1 MRFNTFK
8 LEEVCELITDG
19 SHSSPKAVTNGYKM
33 LSVKDME
40 AFDFNYENAKQIS
53 EEDYIK
59 LKKGN
64 CQPIKNDV
72 LIAKDGNSCLE
83 YCFVFRE
90 NKPVV
95 LLSSIAILR
104 PNLDVINPYYL
115 MYYLGMES
123 TKKAL
128 RDGYL
133 SGSAIPRVVLKD
145 FKKFPLNIP
154 NIEVQNRIVNLIRNI
169 NDKMENNNKLIG
181 NLEQLSQTL
190 FKHWFIDFE
199 FPNEQGQPYKTS
211 GGEMMESELGEIPKG
226 WECLALYDL
235 ADYINGT
242 SFKKN
247 EIGNVADGLPIIKI
261 AELKNGFSNNTKYF
275 VGEKD
280 KKYYLENGDILF
292 SWSGNPY
299 TSIDTFF
306 WTKGQGV
313 LNQHIFKVV
322 SDKYPQQL
330 IYTLLKYFKPEFS
343 RIASNKQ
350 TTGLGHVTVKD
361 LKNLKI
367 TLPKNTVQMK
377 KLIALVDLILELNL
391 ENHKLVDIRD
401 ILLPKLLSGEIE
413 IPDELVVD

>member
-1 MRFNTFK
+1 MSYK
-8 LEEVCELITDG
+8 ELQEVYLGDIAEEITVGFVG
-19 SHSSPKAVTNGYKM
+19 SMTSEYKDWGIPF
-33 LSVKDME
+33 LRSLNVKQYKVNLNSVKFVNRE
-40 AFDFNYENAKQIS
+40 FHQ
-53 EEDYIK
+53 K
-59 LKKGN
+59 LKKSALKPGDVVIVRTGKPGTATVIPDWLEEANCSDLVIVRPGN
-64 CQPIKNDV
+64 
-72 LIAKDGNSCLE
+72 
-83 YCFVFRE
+83 
-90 NKPVV
+90 
-95 LLSSIAILR
+95 
-104 PNLDVINPYYL
+104 NLDSNFLAAYINTIATSHIDAHIV
-115 MYYLGMES
+115 GAVQQHFNVAS
-123 TKKAL
+123 AKKMK
-128 RDGYL
+128 
-133 SGSAIPRVVLKD
+133 LKLPPIEIQR
-145 FKKFPLNIP
+145 KIGKTISNLNDK
-154 NIEVQNRIVNLIRNI
+154 IEVNEKIVNL
-169 NDKMENNNKLIG
+169 
-181 NLEQLSQTL
+181 LEQISNEL
-190 FKHWFIDFE
+190 FKSWFIDFE
-199 FPNEQGQPYKTS
+199 FPNEQGEPYKSS
-211 GGEMMESELGEIPKG
+211 GGEMVESELGEIPKG

-235 ADYINGT
+235 ADYINGA
-242 SFKKN
+242 SFKNN

-401 ILLPKLLSGEIE
+401 TLLPKLLSGEVE